1 MPFVKKEIPL
11 PVYKPVQIWRAESVE
26 QAVGMCTDHSAE
38 DSWVYLEIETERG
51 YIRQDEIRMMKSLKE
66 DLLEIRPIPV
76 GKAGE
81 KQPADAR
88 KEKDLKEL
96 FTEYYRGKN
105 GGAEP
110 DEELIELL
118 LELSQKKEGGKT

>member
-1 MPFVKKEIPL
+1 
-11 PVYKPVQIWRAESVE
+11 
-26 QAVGMCTDHSAE
+26 MCTDHSAE